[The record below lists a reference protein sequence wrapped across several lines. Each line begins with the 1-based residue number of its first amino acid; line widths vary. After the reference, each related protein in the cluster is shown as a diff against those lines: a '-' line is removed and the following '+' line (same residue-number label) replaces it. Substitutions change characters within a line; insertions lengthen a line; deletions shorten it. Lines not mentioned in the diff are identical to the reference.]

1 MSGVFG
7 IKAILDRMAAQG
19 ERPAVIAVHGDE
31 ATERS
36 FAAIAAD
43 AHRLARGLLEDGL
56 APGEPVALLAP
67 NAPEWLVAALAI
79 GAAGGVIVPI
89 DAQASEAEAA
99 HIIADSESRR
109 VFTTASRVAE
119 LRGLGGAQ
127 PLEVF
132 FLDAD
137 RDATSARSWRS
148 LLSDRDDALPDVRPD
163 APAALFYTSGTTGTP
178 KTFYLTYANIGANV
192 SALSDLGILQTTDRA
207 LLPLPFHHA
216 YPWIVGTLTT
226 LSNGVAIIL
235 PESVTGPHILT
246 ALRIGQ
252 ASLII
257 GVPRLYEAVL
267 AGIEGRLAARG
278 ALARSIVGGLWDV
291 STWWRLRTGRL
302 AGRWLMRPVRAQI
315 APAVRLLVSGGA
327 RLEAAYAS
335 RLEGLGWE
343 VLSGY
348 GLAETASM
356 FTGNLPWQRRMGSE
370 GKPVAGGEIRIDR
383 PNADGIGEIQ
393 LKGPSVFAGYH
404 ANAEA
409 NAAAFTADGRFRTGD
424 IGYLDEDG
432 FVYVTGREK
441 EVLVLGGGKNID
453 PETVEKAYASHP
465 HIAEIAVLERNG
477 ALVAFVVPDGAAMR
491 ADGALRAE
499 DAVKVA
505 LTSVAQR
512 LPTFQRLS
520 GFAIAREDLPR
531 TRLGKYQ
538 RFKLPDLYDRALAGG
553 RKPEVTEL
561 SAEDRAFLAEPRAR
575 DLWAFLERRFP
586 DQILTL
592 TTDPQLDLGLDS
604 FAWMTLTVDLEET
617 FGVHL
622 TDEDV
627 ARIETLRD
635 LMDAAVAAP
644 RSDAAATAIPA
655 DDVARDRERWL
666 RPPNA
671 VHRLLGYGLYAL
683 NWLLLKTVSRIK
695 ATGVEHLP
703 RAGPFII
710 APNHASDLDPLA
722 VAAALPLRLAARVYW
737 GGDVVRVFASRISRF
752 LCRVAHIYPIDE
764 HKPLA
769 AIALSKSVLDD
780 GNLLVWFAEGWRSP
794 DGRLLRFQ
802 AGIGK
807 LLRDSGVPVVPA
819 YIAATFEAWPRDRR
833 RPRPLPVRVTFGA
846 PVKARD
852 LGAGGT
858 EDESDERIAERLR
871 TRVADLARS
880 VGADV

>member
-7 IKAILDRMAAQG
+7 IKDLLDTMAAQG
-19 ERPAVIAVHGDE
+19 ERPAVIVVHGD
-31 ATERS
+31 ATTERS
-36 FAAIAAD
+36 FAGIAAD
-43 AHRLARGLLEDGL
+43 ARRLARGLLDDSL
-56 APGEPVALLAP
+56 ALGELIALLAP
-67 NAPEWLVAALAI
+67 NAPEWVVAALGI
-79 GAAGGVIVPI
+79 GAAGGIIVPI

-99 HIIADSESRR
+99 HIIADSKSRR
-109 VFTTASRVAE
+109 VFTTTSRLAE
-119 LRGLGGAQ
+119 LRRLRTEQ
-127 PLEVF
+127 PLAVF
-132 FLDAD
+132 VIDAEQD
-137 RDATSARSWRS
+137 SGDARFWTS
-148 LLSDRDDALPDVRPD
+148 LLSDRGGALPDVRPD

-192 SALSDLGILQTTDRA
+192 GALSDLGILQTTDRA

-216 YPWIVGTLTT
+216 YPWIVGTLTM
-226 LSNGVAIIL
+226 LSNGVPIIL

-246 ALRIGQ
+246 ALRVAG

-267 AGIEGRLAARG
+267 AGIQGRLAARG
-278 ALARSIVGGLWDV
+278 AFARLIVGGLWDV

-302 AGRWLMRPVRAQI
+302 VGRWLMRPVRAQI
-315 APAVRLLVSGGA
+315 APGVRLLSGGA
-327 RLEAAYAS
+327 RLEAVYAS

-383 PNADGIGEIQ
+383 PDGDGIGEIQ
-393 LKGPSVFAGYH
+393 LKEPSVFAGYH

-409 NAAAFTADGRFRTGD
+409 NAAAFTADGWFRTGD
-424 IGYLDEDG
+424 LGYLDEDG

-453 PETVEKAYASHP
+453 PESVEKAYAGHP

-477 ALVAFVVPDGAAMR
+477 ALVALVVPDGAAMR
-491 ADGALRAE
+491 AAGALRAE
-499 DAVKVA
+499 DALKVA
-505 LTSVAQR
+505 LASVAQR

-520 GFAIAREDLPR
+520 GFAIAREDLPW

-538 RFKLPDLYDRALAGG
+538 RFKLPDLYDCALVGG
-553 RKPEVTEL
+553 RKPVATEL
-561 SAEDRAFLAEPRAR
+561 SAEDKAFLAEPRAR
-575 DLWAFLERRFP
+575 DIWAFLERRFP
-586 DQILTL
+586 DQTLTL

-627 ARIETLRD
+627 VRIETLRD

-671 VHRLLGYGLYAL
+671 VHVVLGYGLYVL
-683 NWLLLKTVSRIK
+683 NWLLLKMVFRIK
-695 ATGVEHLP
+695 ATGTEHLP
-703 RAGPFII
+703 RTGPFIV

-722 VAAALPLRLAARVYW
+722 VAAALPVRLAARVYW
-737 GGDVVRVFASRISRF
+737 GGDVVRVFASPIGRF

-764 HKPLA
+764 HKPMA

-780 GNLLVWFAEGWRSP
+780 GNILVWFAEGWRSP

-819 YIAATFEAWPRDRR
+819 YIGGTFEAWPRDRR
-833 RPRPLPVRVTFGA
+833 RPRPHPVRA
-846 PVKARD
+846 
-852 LGAGGT
+852 
-858 EDESDERIAERLR
+858 
-871 TRVADLARS
+871 LA
-880 VGADV
+880 V